1 MRRASEATWPTDRIQ
16 DFPMTQLAFK
26 DEQLTRELLT
36 CLEKLRDT
44 YNKEGYTMA
53 ATQLDG
59 LLDDYH
65 AEREQQQENNK

>member
-1 MRRASEATWPTDRIQ
+1 
-16 DFPMTQLAFK
+16 MTQLAFK
-26 DEQLTRELLT
+26 EQQLTRELLT

-44 YNKEGYTMA
+44 YNKEGYTIA

-65 AEREQQQENNK
+65 AEREQIQEQDK

>member
-1 MRRASEATWPTDRIQ
+1 
-16 DFPMTQLAFK
+16 MTQLAFK
-26 DEQLTRELLT
+26 EQQLTRELLT

-44 YNKEGYTMA
+44 YNKEGYTIA

-65 AEREQQQENNK
+65 AEREQIQEQEK